1 MLNPSQCK
9 LFSGGHIG
17 AETFFGECAEKFGV
31 TEVTYTFEGNLNK
44 RNKNVVFLS
53 EDELKRGDI
62 SMEIISGHMRRN
74 YTDATVL
81 RRVFQSIFHMVNN
94 GQQIFAVG
102 HIMEDNTVKGG
113 TGWGVELG
121 KFFNRDVHVYD
132 TVKNCWMTWRHGEW
146 IMEIPTIIEKT
157 FVGTGTRNMTDE
169 SKIAVMEL
177 FGRSFGKK

>member
-1 MLNPSQCK
+1 MLKPSQCT
-9 LFSGGHIG
+9 LYSGGHIG
-17 AETFFGECAEKFGV
+17 AETFFGECAEKLGV
-31 TEVTYTFEGNLNK
+31 VEVSYTFEGHLNK
-44 RNKNVVFLS
+44 RNKNVVYLS
-53 EDELKRGDI
+53 DEELRRGDV
-62 SMEIISGHMRRN
+62 SMEIVSAHMRRN
-74 YTDATVL
+74 YTNSTAL

-102 HIMEDNTVKGG
+102 QIMEDNTAKGG

-169 SKIAVMEL
+169 SKAAVMDL
-177 FGRSFGKK
+177 FNRSFGKK